1 VSGEGHYDVVSYAG
15 DVAPSDA
22 WADLD
27 RESGAQLVDV
37 RTRPEWAF
45 VGVPDLSPVR
55 KKVILLPWQDYPTM
69 QVNPN
74 FIAELER
81 AVPDKSAPVYF
92 LCRSGARSRAA
103 AIAATEAGYQRC
115 YNVSDGFEGA
125 LDGARHRGRAAGWK
139 AAGLP
144 WLQD

>member
-1 VSGEGHYDVVSYAG
+1 MSYAG

-27 RESGAQLVDV
+27 REHGAQLVDV

-45 VGVPDLSPVR
+45 VGVPDLSSVG
-55 KKVILLPWQDYPTM
+55 KKVILLPWQDYPAM

-92 LCRSGARSRAA
+92 LCRSGVRSRAA

-115 YNVSDGFEGA
+115 YNVADGFEGA
-125 LDGARHRGRAAGWK
+125 LDRERRRGRAAGWK